1 MLTGMGFCSGVHTKE
16 MYLPKEVLDG
26 MRAFPAPPPDSLLC
40 LRSYMH
46 I

>member
-26 MRAFPAPPPDSLLC
+26 MRAFPGPPPDSLLC
-40 LRSYMH
+40 LRSPMH
-46 I
+46 S